1 MPSAVAWP
9 ALPIHCSCVF
19 FSCCFSFNISELNHH
34 FWHGWLDKNGEIWDT
49 CTKVLHNREKSLTSR
64 CHGSKISGWHQTQ
77 KCHWLI
83 DLIQVQL
90 FCQMLAKFAG
100 VKSKRTI
107 FKFRKRKEN
116 CVAFTYFIK
125 WVHEIRK
132 FHVSSAMTA
141 KKWTKKCDTKL
152 MFFYLNLSL
161 LSFSL
166 LSPSLLLNVP
176 IVVIQNFATVV
187 MWCHTFPLYYQTV
200 VVQNLCDYV
209 CRVHPRRRV
218 PQRDTRWDD
227 ETKMVIPLWP
237 KKP

>member
-1 MPSAVAWP
+1 MVAKFQKMSLKKW
-9 ALPIHCSCVF
+9 LSTV
-19 FSCCFSFNISELNHH
+19 SGLN
-34 FWHGWLDKNGEIWDT
+34 
-49 CTKVLHNREKSLTSR
+49 
-64 CHGSKISGWHQTQ
+64 
-77 KCHWLI
+77 
-83 DLIQVQL
+83 LIQVQL
-90 FCQMLAKFAG
+90 ICQMLAKFAG

-116 CVAFTYFIK
+116 CVAFTYFLK

-132 FHVSSAMTA
+132 FHVSCAMMA
-141 KKWTKKCDTKL
+141 KKWTKKRDAKL
-152 MFFYLNLSL
+152 MFCYLNLSL

-166 LSPSLLLNVP
+166 LSPLLLLNIP
-176 IVVIQNFATVV
+176 IVVIQNFATMV

-209 CRVHPRRRV
+209 YRVHPRRRV
-218 PQRDTRWDD
+218 PQGDIRWDD